1 MYPLKNPFLYKQEE
15 AVYESLIDPTLLIYQ
30 EST

>member
-1 MYPLKNPFLYKQEE
+1 MYPLKSLFLYTQEE
-15 AVYESLIDPTLLIYQ
+15 AVNESLIDPTLLIYQ